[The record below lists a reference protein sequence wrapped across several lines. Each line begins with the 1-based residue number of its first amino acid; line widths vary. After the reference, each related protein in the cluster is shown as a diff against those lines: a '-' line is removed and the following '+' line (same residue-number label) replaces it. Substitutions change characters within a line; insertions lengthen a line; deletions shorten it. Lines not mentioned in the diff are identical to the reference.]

1 MNHVYELTNKG
12 AERNVSY
19 LPLSHIAASMMDIY
33 VMMACQGTT
42 YFADKSALKGT
53 LTITLQEALPTLFL
67 GVPRVWEKIQEKMMQ
82 VGAANKGLKRQ
93 IGQWAKRT
101 GLVWN
106 HNLLNG
112 TEASM
117 TSGLKY
123 KIADK
128 VVFQKVKTAL
138 GLNKCKSF
146 FVAAAP
152 ISMDTLDY
160 FLSLDIKI
168 FEIYGMSECT
178 GPHTYNCQ
186 GHQKIGSIGRSLPGC
201 HSKIATKADEGCITG
216 EILVKGRNVMMG
228 YLNSEDKTSETIK
241 NSGWL
246 RSGDLG
252 TMDEQ
257 GYLRITGRAKEILIT
272 AGGENIAPIPIE
284 ETIKKHLPCVANAML
299 IGDQRK
305 FLSVLL
311 TLKTEVDPIT
321 LEPLP
326 TLSPLSL
333 EWCES
338 IGSKAKTVDDIID
351 INEEQVSKAIQE
363 GINLANE
370 SSVSNAT
377 KVQKWR
383 ILRKDFSVPGGELGP
398 TMKMKRHFVLK
409 QYADLVDGFYT

>member
-1 MNHVYELTNKG
+1 MQ
-12 AERNVSY
+12 
-19 LPLSHIAASMMDIY
+19 LS
-33 VMMACQGTT
+33 
-42 YFADKSALKGT
+42 
-53 LTITLQEALPTLFL
+53 
-67 GVPRVWEKIQEKMMQ
+67 
-82 VGAANKGLKRQ
+82 Q
-93 IGQWAKRT
+93 I
-101 GLVWN
+101 
-106 HNLLNG
+106 
-112 TEASM
+112 
-117 TSGLKY
+117 
-123 KIADK
+123 
-128 VVFQKVKTAL
+128 
-138 GLNKCKSF
+138 SF
-146 FVAAAP
+146 PF
-152 ISMDTLDY
+152 S
-160 FLSLDIKI
+160 I
-168 FEIYGMSECT
+168 FS
-178 GPHTYNCQ
+178 
-186 GHQKIGSIGRSLPGC
+186 
-201 HSKIATKADEGCITG
+201 ITG

-409 QYADLVDGFYT
+409 QYADLVDGLYT